1 MKSYI
6 YSILVIILLSLF
18 VDLIVDKNS
27 KNLKYIKM
35 TISLIFIYIL
45 LNPVIVFLKQDEQ
58 NLDNYFNSNEINSSY
73 KEDVKNNYNQSIIDT
88 LNKKIYELG
97 YKDFKIVIFNNIDN
111 IYIIEKVNVHII
123 NQEYDEEE
131 IIKVIKEYLG
141 EIEVVI
147 YG

>member
-58 NLDNYFNSNEINSSY
+58 NLDNYFNSIEINSSY

-88 LNKKIYELG
+88 LYKKIYELG
-97 YKDFKIVIFNNIDN
+97 YKDFKIVIFNNVDN

>member
-58 NLDNYFNSNEINSSY
+58 NLDNYFNSIEINSSY

-88 LNKKIYELG
+88 LYKKIYKLG

>member
-45 LNPVIVFLKQDEQ
+45 LNPIIEFLKQDEL
-58 NLDNYFNSNEINSSY
+58 NLDNYFNSIEINSSY
-73 KEDVKNNYNQSIIDT
+73 KDDVKNNYNQGIIDT
-88 LNKKIYELG
+88 LNKKIGELG
-97 YKDFKIVIFNNIDN
+97 YKDFNIVIFNNIDN
-111 IYIIEKVNVHII
+111 IYIIEKVNIHII

-131 IIKVIKEYLG
+131 ILKVVKEYLG

>member
-58 NLDNYFNSNEINSSY
+58 NLDNYFNSIEINSSY